1 VTRFHC
7 GFPLDGISNHEREG
21 HTMSGLLGQLL
32 GGLFG
37 GGQQG
42 SQPTAIAGVLQQILA
57 GGGQGTNGVAALVSR
72 FEAAGLGQQAQSWVS
87 TTGNLPISADE
98 LTKVFSQ
105 DEIQGWAQQAGTSPD
120 AILKVLSEA
129 LPKAVDHVT
138 PQGQM
143 PMQTAD
149 LTGMLAKFL
158 GSQGPARTS

>member
-1 VTRFHC
+1 
-7 GFPLDGISNHEREG
+7 
-21 HTMSGLLGQLL
+21 MSGLLNQLL

-42 SQPTAIAGVLQQILA
+42 SQPSAMVGILQQIVA
-57 GGGQGTNGVAALVSR
+57 GGGGQGSNGIAALVSR
-72 FEAAGLGQQAQSWVS
+72 FEAVGLGQHAQSWVS
-87 TTGNLPISADE
+87 TGENLPISPDQ

-138 PQGQM
+138 PQGQL
-143 PMQTAD
+143 PTQTAD
-149 LTGMLAKFL
+149 LSGMLARFL
-158 GSQGPARTS
+158 GTQGSTRTA